1 MPAADESP
9 FLRACR
15 REPAPFTPVW
25 LMRQAGRYM
34 PEYRALRERYAFLDL
49 CKTPAAAAEVTLQPV
64 ERLGVD
70 AAILFA
76 DILLV
81 LEPLG
86 VGLEF
91 TKGEGPRIL
100 RPVRSA
106 ADVER
111 LPPVEVEAAV
121 PFVFETVRL
130 ARRALGGRVPLIGF
144 AGAPFTLASY
154 LIEGGASREFL
165 LTKRFMREAPAAW
178 HALLERLAEIT
189 ARYLNGQI
197 AAGAQAVQLFDS
209 WVGTLSPAD
218 YREFVLP
225 WSRAALRGLTP
236 GAPVIHFGV
245 GTATL
250 LPLMK
255 EAGGDV
261 LGLDWRVELGP
272 TWDRLGHDVAV
283 QGNLDPAILLTG
295 PGEIRRAVQAILA
308 GAAGRPGHVFNL
320 GHGVHQE
327 TPVDHVKAL
336 VDMVHELSD
345 RRAGV

>member
-1 MPAADESP
+1 MAAPSV
-9 FLRACR
+9 FLDACR
-15 REPAPFTPVW
+15 RRPTAFTPIW
-25 LMRQAGRYM
+25 LMRQAGRYLA
-34 PEYRALRERYAFLDL
+34 EYRNLRERWGFLEL
-49 CKTPAAAAEVTLQPV
+49 CKNPQAAAEVTLQPV

-81 LEPLG
+81 LETLG

-91 TKGEGPRIL
+91 TKGDGPHIQ

-106 ADVER
+106 ADVAR
-111 LPPVEVEAAV
+111 LPAV
-121 PFVFETVRL
+121 AVDDAVGFVFETVGRARKAL
-130 ARRALGGRVPLIGF
+130 ADRVPLIGF

-154 LIEGGASREFL
+154 LIEGGPSRDFL
-165 LTKRFMREAPAAW
+165 RTKRFMRAEREAW
-178 HALLERLAEIT
+178 HALLERLAGIT
-189 ARYLNGQI
+189 TAYLNGQI

-225 WSRAALRGLTP
+225 HSRAVITRLSP
-236 GAPVIHFGV
+236 EVPVIHFGV

-250 LPLMK
+250 LSSMK

-261 LGLDWRVELGP
+261 IGLDWRVELGS
-272 TWDRLGHDVAV
+272 TWERLGHDVAV
-283 QGNLDPAILLTG
+283 QGNLDPALLLSSTDD
-295 PGEIRRAVQAILA
+295 IRRAAKAILD
-308 GAAGRPGHVFNL
+308 GAARRPGHIFNL

-327 TPVDHVKAL
+327 TPVENVRAL
-336 VDMVHELSD
+336 VEIVHALSA
-345 RRAGV
+345 R